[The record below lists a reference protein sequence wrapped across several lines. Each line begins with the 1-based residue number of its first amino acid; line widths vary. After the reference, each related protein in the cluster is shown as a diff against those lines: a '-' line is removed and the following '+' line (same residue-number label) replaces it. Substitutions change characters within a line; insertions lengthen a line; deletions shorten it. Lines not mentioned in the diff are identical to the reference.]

1 MQRIEEILT
10 GMGVEL
16 ADGPEVET
24 PHYNFEALNIPEDHP
39 ARDLHDTFWLQQAP
53 FLLRTHT
60 SSVQIHALETRKPP
74 IAIFS
79 LGRVFRHEATDA
91 THEYQ
96 FMQCEGL
103 LVDKNISIADL
114 LGTFQTLAQAL
125 FGKNKIEMRIRP
137 SYFPF
142 VEPGLEI
149 DITCPFCTSGCT
161 ICKKT
166 RWLELGGAGLIHP
179 NVLKTCSIDS
189 DEYQVFAWGFGIDL
203 LTMLIYGIPDVRL
216 LRSNKLYFLKQF

>member
-1 MQRIEEILT
+1 
-10 GMGVEL
+10 
-16 ADGPEVET
+16 
-24 PHYNFEALNIPEDHP
+24 
-39 ARDLHDTFWLQQAP
+39 
-53 FLLRTHT
+53 
-60 SSVQIHALETRKPP
+60 
-74 IAIFS
+74 
-79 LGRVFRHEATDA
+79 
-91 THEYQ
+91 
-96 FMQCEGL
+96 
-103 LVDKNISIADL
+103 
-114 LGTFQTLAQAL
+114 
-125 FGKNKIEMRIRP
+125 MRIRP

-189 DEYQVFAWGFGIDL
+189 DEYQGFAWGFGIDR

-216 LRSNKLYFLKQF
+216 LRSNKLDFLKQF